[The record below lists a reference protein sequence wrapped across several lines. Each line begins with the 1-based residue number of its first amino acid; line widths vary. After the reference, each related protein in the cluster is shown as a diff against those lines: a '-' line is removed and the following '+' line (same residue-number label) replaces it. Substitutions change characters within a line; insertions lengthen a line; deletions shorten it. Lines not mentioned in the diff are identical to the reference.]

1 MALKALFLNCTLK
14 PSPAASNAEA
24 FIDRHLFT
32 NKMMYYMVH
41 NMVHLAKTL
50 RDSPYP
56 TNVNEL
62 TERARQISD

>member
-41 NMVHLAKTL
+41 LAKTL

-62 TERARQISD
+62 TERAQQISD